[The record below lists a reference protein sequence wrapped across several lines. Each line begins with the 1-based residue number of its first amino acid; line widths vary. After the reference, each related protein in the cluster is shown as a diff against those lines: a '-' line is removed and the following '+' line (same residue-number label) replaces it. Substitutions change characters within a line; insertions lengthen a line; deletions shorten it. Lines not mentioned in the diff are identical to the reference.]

1 MTQTVYTNYWQN
13 RIGNIRKEHGSYK
26 SEEEAIAGIKAW
38 WELHKENHRNVQ
50 YNRTNSGA
58 LEIEYDDNNYVYR
71 IEKRTIEGA
80 LPKRSYRVKKA
91 GEVESLRAKYNL
103 NKESFLFDELAE
115 PLRDR
120 LILAMADIKKAR
132 SHVYDREG
140 RLIRGLEDK
149 IRVDNSASLK
159 NKIPNLNI

>member
-1 MTQTVYTNYWQN
+1 MNQTVYTNYWQN
-13 RIGNIRKEHGSYK
+13 QIGNIRKEHGSYK

-38 WELHKENHRNVQ
+38 WELHKEQYKHVQ
-50 YNRTNSGA
+50 YNRTNTGA
-58 LEIEYDDNNYVYR
+58 LEIVYDDENYVYR
-71 IEKRTIEGA
+71 IEKRIIEGS

-91 GEVESLRAKYNL
+91 GEVESLRAKYIL

-115 PLRDR
+115 PYRDR
-120 LILAMADIKKAR
+120 LMLAMADIKKAR

-149 IRVDNSASLK
+149 IRTDNGAAFR
-159 NKIPNLNI
+159 NNVPNLNM

>member
-1 MTQTVYTNYWQN
+1 MYVHILLDADENSSIMRT
-13 RIGNIRKEHGSYK
+13 
-26 SEEEAIAGIKAW
+26 EEAIAGIKAW

-58 LEIEYDDNNYVYR
+58 LEIEYDNNYVYR

-80 LPKRSYRVKKA
+80 LPKQSYRVKKA

-140 RLIRGLEDK
+140 RLIRGLEEK
-149 IRVDNSASLK
+149 IRLDSGSQFRN
-159 NKIPNLNI
+159 NIPNLNI